1 MLLTLD
7 IGNTNIKSALFDDRS
22 LKEFIVHSD
31 SDKVVEYLNKTNFTE
46 AAICS
51 VNPRVEEA
59 ISDYISSKRYQ
70 IIPRKHQG

>member
-7 IGNTNIKSALFDDRS
+7 IGNTNIKSALFDDQS

-31 SDKVVEYLNKTNFTE
+31 SDKVVEYLNKATFNE

-51 VNPRVEEA
+51 VNPRVEKLLTDN
-59 ISDYISSKRYQ
+59 ISEKGYQ
-70 IIPRKHQG
+70 IIPGRLPK